1 MTDVVWGQVK
11 ICQKMQQAKIFP
23 STKGPALA
31 HTLAEFQDAL
41 NHPSP
46 MWENYEGIK
55 PLRTNGNYG
64 AYIMDAN
71 EAAMG
76 VFRFRMKIRG

>member
-1 MTDVVWGQVK
+1 MTDVVRGQVK
-11 ICQKMQQAKIFP
+11 ICQKTQQAKIFP

-41 NHPSP
+41 THPSP
-46 MWENYEGIK
+46 MWEIYEGIK
-55 PLRTNGNYG
+55 PLRTDGNYG
-64 AYIMDAN
+64 VYAMGAR

-76 VFRFRMKIRG
+76 VFPSRTKIRC